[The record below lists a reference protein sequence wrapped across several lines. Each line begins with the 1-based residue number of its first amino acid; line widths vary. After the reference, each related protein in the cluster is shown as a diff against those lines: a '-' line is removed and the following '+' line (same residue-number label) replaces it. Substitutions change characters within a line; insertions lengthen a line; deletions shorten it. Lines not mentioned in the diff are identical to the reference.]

1 MLINNNFN
9 NNGHVEFVSY
19 TGKYPNLCSGVLT
32 LRIDGEEVRFGHNY
46 LIIDSWKTDGNYD
59 SFWRSGGECGFRNNY
74 SESYIDKGEW
84 YIDVDAIPD
93 IYMKY
98 AREID
103 DVFNENVP
111 WGCCGGC
118 L

>member
-19 TGKYPNLCSGVLT
+19 TGKWPSLCMGLLT
-32 LRIDGEEVRFGHNY
+32 LKIDGKEVKFGY
-46 LIIDSWKTDGNYD
+46 DPSSCSCGNYG
-59 SFWRSGGECGFRNNY
+59 SFWRSGGCCGFSNNY
-74 SESYIDKGEW
+74 SESYVDTGEW
-84 YIDVDAIPD
+84 YIDVDDIPD